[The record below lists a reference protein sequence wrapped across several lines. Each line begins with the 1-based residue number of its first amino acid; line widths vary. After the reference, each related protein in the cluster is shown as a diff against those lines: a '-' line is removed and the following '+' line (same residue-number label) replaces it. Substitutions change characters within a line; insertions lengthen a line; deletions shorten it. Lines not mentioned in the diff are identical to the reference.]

1 MARILIADDDADVR
15 QVLVVALVDRGH
27 EVAAARDGAVAVR
40 MLTEGT
46 TPDLVVLDVMMPL
59 RDGFQ
64 VLDELTNSGLRD
76 LTRVIMLTANGSEHD
91 ASRIFELGAD
101 AYSTKPFDL
110 DELIAQI
117 EELLAL
123 SNEELKSRRERE
135 LDTSRLLSQLESIL
149 GDG

>member
-1 MARILIADDDADVR
+1 MARILIADDDADIR

-27 EVAAARDGAVAVR
+27 EVAAARDGAVAVT
-40 MLTEGT
+40 MLTEG
-46 TPDLVVLDVMMPL
+46 TPDLVVLDVMMPE

-64 VLDELTNSGLRD
+64 VLDELTASGLRD
-76 LTRVIMLTANGSEHD
+76 LTRVIMLTANGSEQD
-91 ASRIFELGAD
+91 ASRVFELGAD
-101 AYSTKPFDL
+101 GYSTKPFDS
-110 DELIAQI
+110 DELVAQI

>member
-27 EVAAARDGAVAVR
+27 EVAAARDGVVALR
-40 MLTEGT
+40 MLTKG
-46 TPDLVVLDVMMPL
+46 TPDLVVLDVIMPH

-64 VLDELTNSGLRD
+64 VLDELTASGLRD
-76 LTRVIMLTANGSEHD
+76 LTRVIMLTVNGSEQD

-101 AYSTKPFDL
+101 AYSTKPFDS
-110 DELIAQI
+110 DELVAKI

-123 SNEELKSRRERE
+123 SIEELKSRRERE

>member
-46 TPDLVVLDVMMPL
+46 PDLVVLDVMMPH

-64 VLDELTNSGLRD
+64 VLDELN
-76 LTRVIMLTANGSEHD
+76 NSEHD

>member
-46 TPDLVVLDVMMPL
+46 PDLVVLDVTMPQ

-101 AYSTKPFDL
+101 AYSTKPFGL
-110 DELIAQI
+110 DELIAQV

>member
-46 TPDLVVLDVMMPL
+46 PDLVVLDVMMPQ

-110 DELIAQI
+110 DELIAQV

-123 SNEELKSRRERE
+123 SNEELKSRREKE

>member
-1 MARILIADDDADVR
+1 MARILIADDDADIR
-15 QVLVVALVDRGH
+15 QVLVVALVDGGH
-27 EVAAARDGAVAVR
+27 EVAAARDGAVAVT
-40 MLTEGT
+40 MLTEG
-46 TPDLVVLDVMMPL
+46 TPDLVVLDVMMPE

-64 VLDELTNSGLRD
+64 VLDELTASGLRD
-76 LTRVIMLTANGSEHD
+76 LTRVIMLTANGSEQD
-91 ASRIFELGAD
+91 ASRVFELGAD
-101 AYSTKPFDL
+101 AYSTKPFDP